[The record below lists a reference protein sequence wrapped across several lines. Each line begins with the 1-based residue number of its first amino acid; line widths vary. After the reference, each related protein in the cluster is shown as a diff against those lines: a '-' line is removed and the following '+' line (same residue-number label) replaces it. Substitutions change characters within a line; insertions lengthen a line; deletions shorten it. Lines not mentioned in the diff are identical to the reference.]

1 MNLSKSKTAS
11 STNNS
16 INNLTSNLTS
26 NLTKATKANW
36 TIRDRQFIWG
46 DRTYLMGILNVTPD
60 SFSDGGQ
67 FNSRDAALKQVA
79 QMSPYIDM
87 LDIGGESTRPNAAA
101 ISAAEEIDR
110 VLPIVAAIRDEYPD
124 LPISIDTVKASVAK
138 AAIAAGADMLND
150 VSAGRADPEMLPL
163 AGKLQ
168 VPIFLMHMQGEPR
181 TMQINPQ
188 YRDVV
193 KDIQQFLTDAI
204 SVAKSCGIPKHLV
217 AIDPGIGFGKTLDH
231 NLELLRNLRAFQSIP
246 VPLLLGVSRKSFIGK
261 LCDRPDP
268 SDRLL
273 GTIAA
278 CSAGIA
284 GGADILRVHDP
295 KEVAEAC
302 RVSDAI
308 FRY

>member
-1 MNLSKSKTAS
+1 LNPNTSKTENS
-11 STNNS
+11 NKLTN
-16 INNLTSNLTS
+16 
-26 NLTKATKANW
+26 W
-36 TIRDRQFIWG
+36 VIRDRKFIWG

-67 FNSRDAALKQVA
+67 FNSRGAALRQVE
-79 QMSPYIDM
+79 QMLPYIDM
-87 LDIGGESTRPNAAA
+87 LDIGGESTRPNAQPV
-101 ISAAEEIDR
+101 SEVEECDR
-110 VLPIVAAIRDEYPD
+110 ILPIIQAIRETYPN
-124 LPISIDTVKASVAK
+124 LPISVDTVKASVAK

-150 VSAGRADPEMLPL
+150 VSAGRFDPEMLPL

-181 TMQINPQ
+181 TMQTNPQ

-193 KDIQQFLTDAI
+193 QDVQQFLTDAI
-204 SVAKSCGIPKHLV
+204 LVAKACGIPKHLI

-231 NLELLRNLRAFQSIP
+231 NLKILKNLRSFKEINS
-246 VPLLLGVSRKSFIGK
+246 PLLLGVSRKSFIDK
-261 LCDRPDP
+261 ICDRPDP
-268 SDRLL
+268 CDRLF

-278 CSAGIA
+278 CSACIA

-295 KEVAEAC
+295 KEIFEAC

-308 FRY
+308 FR